1 MILKLKRDQVDILEK
16 YASEYERVC
25 GIDEV
30 GRGPIAGPVV
40 ACAVIMGDEKIEGI
54 KDSKKL
60 TDKKRRE
67 LAKLIQENSLAI
79 GFGIV
84 DHTIIDEINIKEATH
99 LAMKNAL
106 KNLSNKEGRPIKAD
120 LALIDAETID
130 TDIDQISIISG
141 DDQVYS
147 IACASI
153 LAKIYRD
160 DIMIQY
166 SKDYPGYG
174 FENHKGYGTKK
185 HYLAI
190 DEYGLSEVHRKS
202 FMKKY
207 YEKKSELN
215 KG

>member
-1 MILKLKRDQVDILEK
+1 MTIFWT
-16 YASEYERVC
+16 S
-25 GIDEV
+25 
-30 GRGPIAGPVV
+30 
-40 ACAVIMGDEKIEGI
+40 
-54 KDSKKL
+54 
-60 TDKKRRE
+60 DKKGKT
-67 LAKLIQENSLAI
+67 L
-79 GFGIV
+79 
-84 DHTIIDEINIKEATH
+84 
-99 LAMKNAL
+99 
-106 KNLSNKEGRPIKAD
+106 KAD

-160 DIMIQY
+160 DLMIQY

-190 DEYGLSEVHRKS
+190 DKYGISEIHRKS

-207 YEKKSELN
+207 YEKKSKLN

>member
-67 LAKLIQENSLAI
+67 LTKLIQENSLAI

-99 LAMKNAL
+99 LAMKKAL
-106 KNLSNKEGRPIKAD
+106 ENLSDKEGRLIKAD

-190 DEYGLSEVHRKS
+190 DEYGISEIHRRS

>member
-16 YASEYERVC
+16 YAGKYERVC

-79 GFGIV
+79 GYGII

-99 LAMKNAL
+99 LAMKKAL
-106 KNLSNKEGRPIKAD
+106 ENLSDKKGKTLKAD

-160 DIMIQY
+160 DLMIQY

-190 DEYGLSEVHRKS
+190 DKDGISEIHRKS

-207 YEKKSELN
+207 YEKKSKLN

>member
-1 MILKLKRDQVDILEK
+1 MILKLKRDQIDILEK
-16 YASEYERVC
+16 YAGKYERVC

-79 GFGIV
+79 GYGII

-99 LAMKNAL
+99 LAMKKAL
-106 KNLSNKEGRPIKAD
+106 ENLSDKEGKPLKAD

-160 DIMIQY
+160 DLMIQY

-190 DEYGLSEVHRKS
+190 DKYGISEIHRKS

-207 YEKKSELN
+207 YEKKSKLN

>member
-16 YASEYERVC
+16 YAGKYERVC

-79 GFGIV
+79 GYGII

-99 LAMKNAL
+99 LAMKKAL
-106 KNLSNKEGRPIKAD
+106 ENLSDKKGKTLKAD

-160 DIMIQY
+160 DLMIQY

-185 HYLAI
+185 HIEAL
-190 DEYGLSEVHRKS
+190 EKYGASKYHRKT
-202 FMKKY
+202 FNPVTKV
-207 YEKKSELN
+207 LN
-215 KG
+215 R